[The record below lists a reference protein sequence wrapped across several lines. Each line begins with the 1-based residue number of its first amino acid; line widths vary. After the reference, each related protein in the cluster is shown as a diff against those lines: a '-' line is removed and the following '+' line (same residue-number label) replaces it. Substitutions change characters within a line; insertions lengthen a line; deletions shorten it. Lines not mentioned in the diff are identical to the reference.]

1 LDGGLPLV
9 ITTIASAGGKK
20 MIGYV
25 TLGTNDL
32 QRAAAFYD
40 AIGAELGVRR
50 FMERETFMT
59 WGKPG
64 GVGIM
69 ITRPYDGKAA
79 SVGNGVMVAFA
90 ARDTAHVDRIYQL
103 AISLGAQDEGP
114 PGPRGGGFYGAYFRD
129 PDGNKLNAF
138 VFG

>member
-1 LDGGLPLV
+1 
-9 ITTIASAGGKK
+9 

-32 QRAAAFYD
+32 PRAAAFYD

-50 FMERETFMT
+50 FMERETFIS

-64 GVGIM
+64 GVGVM
-69 ITRPYDGKAA
+69 ITKPYDGKAA
-79 SVGNGVMVAFA
+79 SVGNGVMVAFV
-90 ARDTAHVDRIYQL
+90 ARDTAHVDRIHQL
-103 AISLGAQDEGP
+103 AMSLGAQDEGP

-138 VFG
+138 VIG

>member
-1 LDGGLPLV
+1 
-9 ITTIASAGGKK
+9 

-32 QRAAAFYD
+32 PRAAAFYD
-40 AIGAELGVRR
+40 AIGTELGVRR
-50 FMERETFMT
+50 FLERDTFIT

-69 ITRPYDGKAA
+69 VTKPYDGKAA
-79 SVGNGVMVAFA
+79 SVGNGVMVAFV
-90 ARDTAHVDRIYQL
+90 ARDKAHVDRIHQL
-103 AISLGAQDEGP
+103 AMRLGAQDEGP